1 MLHLARWY
9 MMECNGMRTL
19 RDLVSAL
26 IEYWH
31 PTGATVAS
39 LALGRFVF
47 LPFQRANAKKQV
59 LSPPHPFHELLV
71 IHLFLWCYHKRMDCG
86 S

>member
-1 MLHLARWY
+1 MLHLAQRY

-19 RDLVSAL
+19 TDLGSAL
-26 IEYWH
+26 IDCWQ
-31 PTGATVAS
+31 PAGATVAS

-59 LSPPHPFHELLV
+59 LSPHPFHELSSSS
-71 IHLFLWCYHKRMDCG
+71 IH
-86 S
+86 

>member
-1 MLHLARWY
+1 MLHLARRY

-26 IEYWH
+26 IEYWQS
-31 PTGATVAS
+31 TGATVAS

-59 LSPPHPFHELLV
+59 LSSPTHFMSFACHPFISLVLPHEDGL
-71 IHLFLWCYHKRMDCG
+71 R
-86 S
+86 